1 MPIQN
6 NDTMAKLIAGH
17 YNGVA
22 DTYGDDIVSI
32 GIPTNGSSIF
42 QIARFQ

>member
-6 NDTMAKLIAGH
+6 SDTMAKLIAGH